1 MELHSAKAT
10 QAHAPLLYVFP
21 GILAG
26 LTLAKALPT
35 SQSWLIFLTFV
46 TAAASYYLSKRK
58 PETLLWLVTLIGSS
72 TGLFWLYGSIRLPQ
86 EPAAAFRT
94 LPERELSLTLKIEKT
109 FHNTVSKDAIRGI
122 GLVTQAPDM
131 RPDLLGKAIYFQLR
145 DHKENKRSV
154 PKGATILARGI
165 LSPTQTPQKTDDF
178 YSFLRQQYVFY
189 CLQRGQVLDIRT
201 ERSDGTAIL
210 TQLHRQFLKTLQL
223 GIPTEAPAWAIYPA
237 ILLGY
242 KAELSPELKSYF
254 QRSGTLHLFAISGLH
269 IGIVAAII
277 IQAFSLARI
286 PSIYAG
292 MIGLGFTLLFVLI
305 TGSPPSAVRAFAMI
319 AFYWISLIIGRQRSA
334 LAAWTASALIILI
347 IDPQQLCNIG
357 FQLSY
362 CVVFSILL
370 LGLPLHKFLL
380 HKLSPHQAIPIQSLT
395 RWHRAQQI
403 LFEKCS
409 LLFAVSLSAWISSAP
424 LSLSLFGMLAVNSI
438 LVNLVLVNFAALV
451 LLTGLLSIGFGL
463 IGCAFISEFINHAAW
478 LIIEWMLDIITLS
491 TQLPASAQNTLSLA
505 PILAYAALI
514 IYGGSLVWLHHHPER
529 SQSWRVCIPI
539 FMMLTFLSAN
549 YWVQRF

>member
-1 MELHSAKAT
+1 M
-10 QAHAPLLYVFP
+10 
-21 GILAG
+21 G
-26 LTLAKALPT
+26 
-35 SQSWLIFLTFV
+35 
-46 TAAASYYLSKRK
+46 AASYYLSKRRH
-58 PETLLWLVTLIGSS
+58 ESLLWLVTFIGSS
-72 TGLFWLYGSIRLPQ
+72 AGLFWLYGSLRLPQ
-86 EPAAAFRT
+86 EPAASFRT
-94 LPERELSLTLKIEKT
+94 LPERELSLELKVEKIFRST
-109 FHNTVSKDAIRGI
+109 TSRDSIKGI

-131 RPDLLGKAIYFQLR
+131 RPDLAERVIYFHLR
-145 DHKENKRSV
+145 NNKANKQS
-154 PKGATILARGI
+154 ILEDSIILTRGI
-165 LSPTQTPQKTDDF
+165 LSPCPAPQKADDF
-178 YSFLRQQYVFY
+178 YSFLRQQNVFY
-189 CLQRGQVLDIRT
+189 CLERGQVLEART
-201 ERSDGTAIL
+201 NNSDTIAML
-210 TQLHRQFLKTLQL
+210 AQLHRQFLKTLQL
-223 GIPTEAPAWAIYPA
+223 GIPKEAPAWAIYPA

-242 KAELSPELKSYF
+242 KAELSPELKSDF

-277 IQAFSLARI
+277 IQAFGLVRL
-286 PSIYAG
+286 PKMFAG
-292 MIGLGFTLLFVLI
+292 IIGLGCTLLFVLI

-347 IDPQQLCNIG
+347 IDPQQLWNIG

-370 LGLPLHKFLL
+370 LGLPLHQFLL
-380 HKLSPHQAIPIQSLT
+380 QNWSPHQAIPVHSLT
-395 RWHRAQQI
+395 RWQRFQQI

-478 LIIEWMLDIITLS
+478 LIIEWMLDIIQLS
-491 TQLPASAQNTLSLA
+491 TKLPASAQNTFSLA
-505 PILAYAALI
+505 PSLAYAALI
-514 IYGGSLVWLHHHPER
+514 IYGGSLVWLHHQPQR

-539 FMMLTFLSAN
+539 FLMLKFLGAN

>member
-1 MELHSAKAT
+1 MELNSAKAIR
-10 QAHAPLLYVFP
+10 AHASLLYVFP

-26 LTLAKALPT
+26 LTLAKAFPT
-35 SQSWLIFLTFV
+35 TQSWLIFLTFV
-46 TAAASYYLSKRK
+46 TGAASYYISKRK
-58 PETLLWLVTLIGSS
+58 PESLLWIMTFIGSS
-72 TGLFWLYGSIRLPQ
+72 AGLFWFYGSLRLPQ
-86 EPAAAFRT
+86 EPAASFRT
-94 LPERELSLTLKIEKT
+94 LPERELSLELTVKKT
-109 FHNTVSKDAIRGI
+109 FHSTVSKDSIKGI
-122 GLVTQAPDM
+122 GFVTQAPDM

-145 DHKENKRSV
+145 ENKDNKRSV
-154 PKGATILARGI
+154 PEGSTILARGI
-165 LSPTQTPQKTDDF
+165 LNPCPIPQKTDDF
-178 YSFLRQQYVFY
+178 YSFLRQQNVFY
-189 CLQRGQVLDIRT
+189 CLERGQVIAART
-201 ERSDGTAIL
+201 NYADTIAML
-210 TQLHRQFLKTLQL
+210 AQLHRQFLKTLQL
-223 GIPTEAPAWAIYPA
+223 GIPNEAPAWAIYPA

-242 KAELSPELKSYF
+242 KAELSPELKSDF

-292 MIGLGFTLLFVLI
+292 IIGLGCTLLFVLI

-347 IDPQQLCNIG
+347 IDPQQLWNIG

-380 HKLSPHQAIPIQSLT
+380 HKLSPHQAIPVQSLT
-395 RWHRAQQI
+395 RWHRAKQI

-451 LLTGLLSIGFGL
+451 LLTGLLSIGFAL

-478 LIIEWMLDIITLS
+478 LVIEWMLDIIQLS
-491 TQLPASAQNTLSLA
+491 TQLPASAQNTLTLA

>member
-1 MELHSAKAT
+1 MELNSAKAT
-10 QAHAPLLYVFP
+10 RAHAPLLFASP

-26 LTLAKALPT
+26 LTLAKAFPT
-35 SQSWLIFLTFV
+35 IQSWLIFMTFA
-46 TAAASYYLSKRK
+46 TGATSYYVSRRQPKS
-58 PETLLWLVTLIGSS
+58 LLWLVTFIVSS
-72 TGLFWLYGSIRLPQ
+72 AGLFWFYGSLRLPL
-86 EPAAAFRT
+86 EPAASFRT
-94 LPERELSLTLKIEKT
+94 LPDRELSLELTVKKT
-109 FHNTVSKDAIRGI
+109 FHSSVSKDSAKGI
-122 GLVTQAPDM
+122 GIVTQAPDM
-131 RPDLLGKAIYFQLR
+131 RPDLLDKAIYFQLR

-154 PKGATILARGI
+154 PEGSTILARGI
-165 LSPTQTPQKTDDF
+165 LRPSPTPQKTDDF
-178 YSFLRQQYVFY
+178 YSFLRQKNVFY
-189 CLQRGQVLDIRT
+189 CLERGQLIDVQSQ
-201 ERSDGTAIL
+201 RSYATATL
-210 TQLHRQFLKTLQL
+210 AQLHEQFLKTLQL
-223 GIPTEAPAWAIYPA
+223 GIPKEAPAWAIYPA
-237 ILLGY
+237 ILLGD

-277 IQAFSLARI
+277 IQAFSLVRI
-286 PSIYAG
+286 PSMYAG
-292 MIGLGFTLLFVLI
+292 IIGLGCTLLFVLI

-319 AFYWISLIIGRQRSA
+319 AFYWISLLIGRQRSA

-347 IDPQQLCNIG
+347 IDPQQLWNIG

-362 CVVFSILL
+362 SVVFSILL
-370 LGLPLHKFLL
+370 LGLPLHQYLL
-380 HKLSPHQAIPIQSLT
+380 RKLSPHPAIPVNSLT
-395 RWHRAQQI
+395 RWQRFQQI

-438 LVNLVLVNFAALV
+438 LVNLLLVNFAALV

-478 LIIEWMLDIITLS
+478 LLIEWMLSIIQVS
-491 TQLPASAQNTLSLA
+491 TQLPASAQNTLSLS
-505 PILAYAALI
+505 PKIAYAALI

-549 YWVQRF
+549 YWVQYW

>member
-1 MELHSAKAT
+1 MELNSAKAT
-10 QAHAPLLYVFP
+10 RAHAPLLHVFP

-26 LTLAKALPT
+26 LTLSNAFPT
-35 SQSWLIFLTFV
+35 TQSWLILMTFV
-46 TAAASYYLSKRK
+46 TGAASYYISKRK
-58 PETLLWLVTLIGSS
+58 PESLLWIMTFIVSS
-72 TGLFWLYGSIRLPQ
+72 AGLFWFYGSLRLPQ

-94 LPERELSLTLKIEKT
+94 LPERELSLELTVKKT
-109 FHNTVSKDAIRGI
+109 FRSTVSKDSIKGI

-131 RPDLLGKAIYFQLR
+131 RPDLMGKAIYFQLR
-145 DHKENKRSV
+145 DYKKNKRSV
-154 PKGATILARGI
+154 PKGSIILARGI
-165 LSPTQTPQKTDDF
+165 LNPCPTPQKTDDF
-178 YSFLRQQYVFY
+178 YSFLRQQNVFY
-189 CLQRGQVLDIRT
+189 CLERGQVIAART
-201 ERSDGTAIL
+201 NNSDTIAML
-210 TQLHRQFLKTLQL
+210 AQLHRQFLKTLQL
-223 GIPTEAPAWAIYPA
+223 GIPNEAPAWAIYPA

-277 IQAFSLARI
+277 LQALSLLRL
-286 PSIYAG
+286 PTVYAG
-292 MIGLGFTLLFVLI
+292 FLGLGITLLFVLT

-319 AFYWISLIIGRQRSA
+319 AFYWISLLIGRQRSA

-347 IDPQQLCNIG
+347 IDPQQLWNIG

-362 CVVFSILL
+362 SVVFSILL
-370 LGLPLHKFLL
+370 LGLPLHQYLL
-380 HKLSPHQAIPIQSLT
+380 RKLSPHPAIPVHSLT
-395 RWHRAQQI
+395 RWQRFQQI

-438 LVNLVLVNFAALV
+438 LVNLLLVNFAALV

-463 IGCAFISEFINHAAW
+463 VGCAFISKFINHAAW
-478 LIIEWMLDIITLS
+478 LLIEWMLSIIQVS
-491 TQLPASAQNTLSLA
+491 TQLPASAQNTLSLS
-505 PILAYAALI
+505 PKIAYAALI
-514 IYGGSLVWLHHHPER
+514 AYGASLLWLHHHPQR

-539 FMMLTFLSAN
+539 LMMLTFLSVN
-549 YWVQRF
+549 YWVQRW